1 MDLDLA
7 LSLDLDM
14 CLRPPVPVP
23 VRVLGVLIGC
33 RPSGWEV
40 PRLEV
45 EEERTVHY
53 GPPAANGQVG

>member
-1 MDLDLA
+1 MDQDLA

-14 CLRPPVPVP
+14 CLRPPVP

-53 GPPAANGQVG
+53 GPPATNGQVG